1 MVRREWQVFFS
12 APESHNR
19 GAPTG
24 HGISWAGKPWRARL
38 CLLPPWKCH
47 QERKFLVGNEWC
59 RNIPLG
65 AKHSF
70 WDLIEVSGTVD
81 MPCLS
86 SLELNGYRCTLLLAV
101 QSELAK
107 QGSSAQ
113 WDLEKHGLL
122 DVHQPAAASHSMCLI
137 NAHAPEQTLTPGS
150 AQDAQSWW
158 WPVWSYG
165 GAEERRRLRRTSCRR
180 HRGDCLGG
188 QAGCPQAQTGGMLAA
203 AAKSLLRAILGKV
216 VTVTEKVW
224 ELNSY
229 SPLFSVL
236 SPNFVSVCIRQTF
249 SGLLILVKLLL
260 WRLPSHKSPG
270 LDVNSIVTPVMEGFL
285 SGGDSGRSWWLD

>member
-1 MVRREWQVFFS
+1 MVFLEQD
-12 APESHNR
+12 
-19 GAPTG
+19 
-24 HGISWAGKPWRARL
+24 KPWRARL

-122 DVHQPAAASHSMCLI
+122 DVHQPAAASHSRCLI

-188 QAGCPQAQTGGMLAA
+188 QAGCPQAQTGRMLAA

-224 ELNSY
+224 ELNSN
-229 SPLFSVL
+229 SPLGESLFSVL
-236 SPNFVSVCIRQTF
+236 SPNLGKGVTYLGVVLSQFASDRPSLGSSSWSNCYCGDF
-249 SGLLILVKLLL
+249 LLIRALV
-260 WRLPSHKSPG
+260 
-270 LDVNSIVTPVMEGFL
+270 
-285 SGGDSGRSWWLD
+285 